1 MRISDWSSDVCSSD
15 LAQTH
20 GITVA
25 IPPPAKAIGLP
36 KVAGPGDD
44 NRPLVVID
52 AGHGGHDPGA
62 LNKELGTREKDIT
75 LAITKAIRR
84 ELLKSGRVRVA
95 LTRDDDRFLVLEER
109 FGIARRMT
117 ADLFIS
123 VHADAAAHSSE
134 EHTTIYTIS

>member
-1 MRISDWSSDVCSSD
+1 MHS
-15 LAQTH
+15 
-20 GITVA
+20 ITVA
-25 IPPPAKAIGLP
+25 IPLPAKPIGLP
-36 KVAGPGDD
+36 KVAGAGDD
-44 NRPLVVID
+44 NRPMVVID

-109 FGIARRMT
+109 FGIARRMK

-123 VHADAAAHSSE
+123 VHGDAAEYEEIGSAHV
-134 EHTTIYTIS
+134 

>member
-84 ELLKSGRVRVA
+84 ELLKSGRRRVA
-95 LTRDDDRFLVLEER
+95 LTRDDDLFLVLDEP
-109 FGIARRMT
+109 FGLDRVLNA
-117 ADLFIS
+117 ALFIS
-123 VHADAAAHSSE
+123 VLAHPSADEDA
-134 EHTTIYTIS
+134 